1 MPACPRCGRAP
12 VPLRA
17 RLRDN
22 RIAAVLCV
30 LAAITLAVGFSQPFL
45 TMETLGQ
52 RSTFSLLG
60 GVLELFDRGYWI
72 IGSVLLVFS
81 IVFPVAKIIALL
93 LATSGAAPLSLRLRH
108 RLHRAAELTG
118 KYSMLDVLV
127 VAVIIVL
134 VKFNGMANAQ
144 AHSGT
149 AWFCAAV
156 LLSMLAG
163 LCAKIPE
170 HATEPATEQRS

>member
-1 MPACPRCGRAP
+1 M
-12 VPLRA
+12 
-17 RLRDN
+17 RDN
-22 RIAAVLCV
+22 RIAAVLCILAGV
-30 LAAITLAVGFSQPFL
+30 TLAAGFTQPFL
-45 TMETLGQ
+45 TMEQLGQ
-52 RSTFSLLG
+52 RNTFSLIG
-60 GVLELFDRGYWI
+60 GVSELFDRGYWI
-72 IGSVLLVFS
+72 IGSVLFVFS
-81 IVFPVAKIIALL
+81 IIFPIAKILAIL
-93 LATSGAAPLSLRLRH
+93 LATSGLMPLSLKARR

-134 VKFNGMANAQ
+134 VKFNGLANAQ

-163 LCAKIPE
+163 LCTRLPE
-170 HATEPATEQRS
+170 ETMEPTT